1 MKKATIHFILP
12 VFFFLFACN
21 KDYLK
26 RDNPTSTTDDKWWRT
41 QSQLDG
47 ALEYI
52 YAATPQ
58 GGYAGNP
65 NVRIFFSTMTDDAYW
80 NGNFYGSLNTV
91 ALGDAN
97 PSIGWPCD
105 GVWGNNY
112 ARIRMASRFIENAGR
127 AYTDTAL
134 RNRYIYEA
142 RAMRAWYHLDLM
154 LYFGAIPIVTTA
166 VTPAASGEMKRNSI
180 PEVVSFIA
188 SELDICAAHLPTSY
202 PNDQAKRITSGACL
216 SMKAIAFLN
225 ARMYKEAAAAAKS
238 VIDLKDANGA
248 PVYAL
253 HQSGAPNT
261 NSYGDLF
268 SYNGKI
274 NRERI
279 FMRTGGLSDIWFRNA
294 PSGVPPGPAQ
304 AATNPTAAL
313 ANSYETLQGKTLDE
327 LGPDS
332 INIYKK
338 EPNYKGN
345 RDPRLQYTLLYPN
358 EVFEGRKL
366 EPFNADPNNSDRIG
380 GPTGSATGFWMRKYL
395 DPQDKG
401 ATESS
406 TLDFMIIRYAEILL
420 TYVEA
425 MVESGSWQDP
435 QVMQYLNNIRNRAE
449 MPNVNAAVYNTQEK
463 MRELYQRER
472 RVELALEGT
481 RLFDIRRWKIGDKVM
496 RGSVE
501 GATNPTTGK
510 TVLVQTRKFST
521 QRDYL
526 WPIPQ
531 NEINTSMITQNDGY

>member
-1 MKKATIHFILP
+1 MKKVTIQFIFP
-12 VFFFLFACN
+12 VILVLFACN
-21 KDYLK
+21 KDYLT
-26 RDNPTSTTDDKWWRT
+26 RNNPTSTTDDKWWRT

-47 ALEYI
+47 ALDYV

-65 NVRIFFSTMTDDAYW
+65 NVRIFFSTLTDDAYW

-97 PSIGWPCD
+97 ASLGWPFS
-105 GVWGNNY
+105 GVWENEY
-112 ARIRMASRFIENAGR
+112 ARIRMASRFIENAGK
-127 AYTDTAL
+127 AYMDTAL
-134 RNRYIYEA
+134 KSRYIYEA
-142 RAMRAWYHLDLM
+142 RAMRAWYHLELY
-154 LYFGAIPIVTTA
+154 LYFGAIPIVSSAITPEGA
-166 VTPAASGEMKRNSI
+166 VQMKRNTV
-180 PEVVSFIA
+180 PEVISFIT
-188 SELDICAAHLPTSY
+188 SELEICAAKLPVSY
-202 PNDQAKRITSGACL
+202 PNDQAKRITRGACL
-216 SMKAIAFLN
+216 SMRAIAYLN
-225 ARMYKEAAAAAKS
+225 AKMYKEAAAAAKS

-248 PVYAL
+248 LVYKL
-253 HQSGAPNT
+253 HQSGSAD
-261 NSYGDLF
+261 NSYGELF

-274 NRERI
+274 NKERI
-279 FMRTGGLSDIWFRNA
+279 FMRTNGLNDIWFRNA

-313 ANSYETLQGKTLDE
+313 ANSYETLQGKTLEE
-327 LGPDS
+327 LGTDS

-338 EPNYKGN
+338 EPNYKAN

-435 QVMQYLNNIRNRAE
+435 LVIQYLNDIRNRAGI
-449 MPNVNAAVYNTQEK
+449 PNVNVAVYNSQEK
-463 MRELYQRER
+463 IRQLYQRER

-481 RLFDIRRWKIGDKVM
+481 RLFDIRRWKIGGQVM

-501 GATNPTTGK
+501 GATNPVTGK
-510 TVLVQTRKFST
+510 AVVVQTRKFSE

-531 NEINTSMITQNDGY
+531 NEINTSDILQNDNY